1 MLEYIER
8 ESLVKDIKHYS
19 HARIDNDAIDQM
31 GFQFVEE
38 IVSILRIIEKQPTA
52 DVVEVVRCKDC
63 KNRRVD
69 EEIINRQKAEIERLT
84 AQRDK
89 AVKDFEEFARIA
101 FENPFACKYC
111 AHSVENG
118 RACLWKEEHEDEE
131 ETCSGKRFE
140 YRKMVGKNND

>member
-1 MLEYIER
+1 MPEYIER
-8 ESLVKDIKHYS
+8 EALLKDISESVVFTVRSDKPS
-19 HARIDNDAIDQM
+19 LEIRGANKIIDRIKSA
-31 GFQFVEE
+31 
-38 IVSILRIIEKQPTA
+38 PTA

-89 AVKDFEEFARIA
+89 TVKDFEEFARIA
-101 FENPFACKYC
+101 FENTFTCKYC

-118 RACLWKEEHEDEE
+118 RACLWKEEHEE
-131 ETCSGKRFE
+131 ETCLGRHFE
-140 YRKMVGKNND
+140 FRRKV